1 MTDAY
6 LTYSQLAAM
15 GVSEELIRQW
25 KTRDRVDFLKV
36 GSTTYVKW
44 SSVPERTRSKYSQ
57 EEINRICNSYMYEE
71 QSKTL
76 YNSIRFGMQN
86 AYERDFIRYRG
97 IYIEQGF
104 PLDKVV
110 EYSREHAMWA
120 FLLDTYYRE
129 NGQKHP
135 VDEAMKAY
143 NEILPG
149 KNYSRETFRKK
160 IAKALKEGIP
170 GIIIRKKGSGRPK
183 EFGKQYEYMIY
194 QLASDSKAFSCADV
208 YRKVCSICE
217 EMGMKSPKERTVNN
231 IFREALRNT
240 EVYGHRYGADKM
252 RYDMLSYASIK
263 RAEYANDQWQI
274 DGWTMPFYYRDPV
287 DKRLKTMCL
296 FVVMDA
302 YSKRIVGYYVSGS
315 ENTETIL
322 DGLEDAVRKTGEL
335 PFEIVSD
342 NHSFSHT
349 RIAGN
354 FKEALERSGV
364 TWTVSSNPRYKQ
376 VIERSFRTFGECYAK
391 QQYGYTGQGIRSIS
405 PDARISQELFDKYMK
420 AGYLLTEDQIKAIAI
435 YCVDMWNNGVGSE
448 GKSPNQLYEESERPN
463 SIKLGDWRRCSH
475 FFDLFIRDMSEITVK
490 NGNINIVRAGRKY
503 EYQLTSDQA
512 YKFNN
517 KPVVVK
523 YIDLSEGVYMYD
535 PSTGDP
541 VGYVKL
547 KEKAH
552 GALANRTEEDAAI
565 LGKVSSINKAWVKK
579 CREKLLNLRES
590 ADSRLIELVNQRTT
604 PKDVIRDMRENTMNV
619 TEFARLG
626 GNIQTTPDLPV
637 FNEAY
642 DTDRLLREKEEKTA
656 SSPFASNKR
665 EKVDLSFL
673 EE

>member
-1 MTDAY
+1 MKDIY
-6 LTYSQLAAM
+6 LTYNQLSIL
-15 GVSEELIRQW
+15 GVSNLLIRQW
-25 KTRDRVDFLKV
+25 RFQERVTFLEVGGVEYVGYMSIPQETRNIIDFSQVQKLYYYNQFHKTEYL
-36 GSTTYVKW
+36 
-44 SSVPERTRSKYSQ
+44 
-57 EEINRICNSYMYEE
+57 YE
-71 QSKTL
+71 
-76 YNSIRFGMQN
+76 SIMIHAYN
-86 AYERDFIRYRG
+86 AYNDISTAYLEVYKEMGYSIPEAVKYARQHSVWAYFIETFYKEYGVIHPLKEG
-97 IYIEQGF
+97 I
-104 PLDKVV
+104 
-110 EYSREHAMWA
+110 
-120 FLLDTYYRE
+120 
-129 NGQKHP
+129 
-135 VDEAMKAY
+135 KAY
-143 NEILPG
+143 NNLFPEHPL
-149 KNYSRETFRKK
+149 SLETFRKK
-160 IAKALKEGIP
+160 IAKALKEGVSS
-170 GIIIRKKGSGRPK
+170 IIIRKKGSGRPK
-183 EFGKQYEYMIY
+183 EFGDQYEYMIY
-194 QLASDSKAFSCADV
+194 QLASDAKAFSCAAV
-208 YRKVCSICE
+208 YRMVCDICE
-217 EMGMKSPKERTVNN
+217 KMGMKSPKERTVNN
-231 IFREALRNT
+231 IFREALRNPV
-240 EVYGHRYGADKM
+240 VYGHRYGADKM

-263 RAEYANDQWQI
+263 RVEYANDVWAL
-274 DGWTMPFYYRDPV
+274 DGWTMPFYYRDPS
-287 DKRLKTMCL
+287 DGRLKTLCL
-296 FVVMDA
+296 FAVMDG
-302 YSKRIVGYYVSGS
+302 YSKKIVGYSISRS

-342 NHSFSHT
+342 NHSFNQT
-349 RIAGN
+349 KIAGN

-463 SIKLGDWRRCSH
+463 SIKLEDWTTNPV
-475 FFDLFIRDMSEITVK
+475 FYDLFTRDMAEITVI
-490 NGNINIVRAGRKY
+490 NGQINITRAGRKY

-517 KPVVVK
+517 KPVTVK
-523 YIDLSEGVYMYD
+523 YIDLSEGVYIYD

-565 LGKVSSINKAWVKK
+565 LGKVSSINKAWVRKGEK
-579 CREKLLNLRES
+579 KLLNLRES
-590 ADSRLIELVNQRTT
+590 ADPRLIELVNQRTT
-604 PKDVIRDMRENTMNV
+604 PKNVIQDMRENTRYAA
-619 TEFARLG
+619 ECARLG
-626 GNIQTTPDLPV
+626 VDFLTTPDLPV

-656 SSPFASNKR
+656 SSPFTSNKK

-673 EE
+673 DE

>member
-1 MTDAY
+1 MKDIY
-6 LTYSQLAAM
+6 LTYNQLSIL
-15 GVSEELIRQW
+15 GVSNLLIRQW
-25 KTRDRVDFLKV
+25 RFQERVTFLEVGGVEYVGYMSIPQDTRNILDFSQVQKLYYYNQFHKTEYL
-36 GSTTYVKW
+36 
-44 SSVPERTRSKYSQ
+44 
-57 EEINRICNSYMYEE
+57 YE
-71 QSKTL
+71 
-76 YNSIRFGMQN
+76 SIMIHAYN
-86 AYERDFIRYRG
+86 AYNDISTAYLEVYKEMGYSIPEAVKYARQHSVWAYFIETFYKVYG
-97 IYIEQGF
+97 VIH
-104 PLDKVV
+104 PLKEGV
-110 EYSREHAMWA
+110 
-120 FLLDTYYRE
+120 
-129 NGQKHP
+129 
-135 VDEAMKAY
+135 KAY
-143 NEILPG
+143 NNLFSEHPL
-149 KNYSRETFRKK
+149 SLETFRKK
-160 IAKALKEGIP
+160 IAKALKEGISS
-170 GIIIRKKGSGRPK
+170 IIIRKKGSGRPK
-183 EFGKQYEYMIY
+183 EFGKQYKYMVY
-194 QLASDSKAFSCADV
+194 QLASDAKAFSCAAV
-208 YRKVCSICE
+208 YRMVCDICE
-217 EMGMKSPKERTVNN
+217 KMGMKSPKERTVNN
-231 IFREALRNT
+231 IFREALRNPV
-240 EVYGHRYGADKM
+240 VYGHRYGADKM

-263 RAEYANDQWQI
+263 RVEYANDLWFL
-274 DGWTMPFYYRDPV
+274 DGWTMPFYYRDPS
-287 DKRLKTMCL
+287 DGRLKTLCL
-296 FVVMDA
+296 FAVMDGH
-302 YSKRIVGYYVSGS
+302 SKKIVGYSISRS

-342 NHSFSHT
+342 NHSFNQT
-349 RIAGN
+349 KIAEN
-354 FKEALERSGV
+354 HKKALERYGV

-420 AGYLLTEDQIKAIAI
+420 AGYILTEDQIKAIAI

-463 SIKLGDWRRCSH
+463 SIKLGDWATNPA
-475 FFDLFIRDMSEITVK
+475 FYDLFTRDMAEITVI
-490 NGNINIVRAGRKY
+490 NGQVSIIRAGRKY

-517 KPVVVK
+517 KPVTVK
-523 YIDLSEGVYMYD
+523 YIDLSEGVYIYD

-565 LGKVSSINKAWVKK
+565 LGKVSSINKAWVRKG
-579 CREKLLNLRES
+579 EKELLNLRES
-590 ADSRLIELVNQRTT
+590 VDARLVELVNQRTT
-604 PKDVIRDMRENTMNV
+604 PKDVIRDMRENSMYV

-673 EE
+673 DE

>member
-1 MTDAY
+1 MKDIY
-6 LTYSQLAAM
+6 LTYNQLSM
-15 GVSEELIRQW
+15 LGVSDNLIWQWRFQERVTFLEVGGVEYVGYMSIPQETRNILDFSQVQKLYYYNQFHKTEYLYESIMIHAYNAYNYSFTAYREVYKDMGYSIYEAVKYARQH
-25 KTRDRVDFLKV
+25 
-36 GSTTYVKW
+36 
-44 SSVPERTRSKYSQ
+44 SVWAYFIETFYKKYSV
-57 EEINRICNSYMYEE
+57 IH
-71 QSKTL
+71 
-76 YNSIRFGMQN
+76 
-86 AYERDFIRYRG
+86 
-97 IYIEQGF
+97 
-104 PLDKVV
+104 PLKEGV
-110 EYSREHAMWA
+110 
-120 FLLDTYYRE
+120 
-129 NGQKHP
+129 
-135 VDEAMKAY
+135 KAY
-143 NEILPG
+143 NNLFPEHPLTL
-149 KNYSRETFRKK
+149 ETFRKK

-183 EFGKQYEYMIY
+183 EFGEQYEYMIY
-194 QLASDSKAFSCADV
+194 QLASDSKAFNCADV

-231 IFREALRNT
+231 IFRKALRNPV
-240 EVYGHRYGADKM
+240 VYGHRYGADKM

-263 RAEYANDQWQI
+263 RAEYANDQWQV
-274 DGWTMPFYYRDPV
+274 DGWTMPFYYRDPS
-287 DKRLKTMCL
+287 DGRLKTLCL
-296 FVVMDA
+296 FAVMDDH
-302 YSKRIVGYYVSGS
+302 SKKIVGYSISRS

-342 NHSFSHT
+342 NHSFNQT
-349 RIAGN
+349 KIAGN

-420 AGYLLTEDQIKAIAI
+420 AGHLLTEDQIKAIAI

-490 NGNINIVRAGRKY
+490 NGQLNIVRAGCKY

-517 KPVVVK
+517 KPVTVK

-535 PSTGDP
+535 PSTGAP

-552 GALANRTEEDAAI
+552 GALANRTEENAAI
-565 LGKVSSINKAWVKK
+565 LGKVSSINKAWVRKG
-579 CREKLLNLRES
+579 EKELLNLRES
-590 ADSRLIELVNQRTT
+590 ANPRLIELVNQRTT
-604 PKDVIRDMRENTMNV
+604 PKNVIRDMRENSMYV

>member
-1 MTDAY
+1 
-6 LTYSQLAAM
+6 
-15 GVSEELIRQW
+15 
-25 KTRDRVDFLKV
+25 
-36 GSTTYVKW
+36 
-44 SSVPERTRSKYSQ
+44 
-57 EEINRICNSYMYEE
+57 
-71 QSKTL
+71 
-76 YNSIRFGMQN
+76 
-86 AYERDFIRYRG
+86 
-97 IYIEQGF
+97 
-104 PLDKVV
+104 
-110 EYSREHAMWA
+110 
-120 FLLDTYYRE
+120 
-129 NGQKHP
+129 
-135 VDEAMKAY
+135 
-143 NEILPG
+143 
-149 KNYSRETFRKK
+149 
-160 IAKALKEGIP
+160 
-170 GIIIRKKGSGRPK
+170 
-183 EFGKQYEYMIY
+183 MIY

-231 IFREALRNT
+231 IFRGALRNPV
-240 EVYGHRYGADKM
+240 VYGHRYGADKM
-252 RYDMLSYASIK
+252 QYDMLSYASIK

-342 NHSFSHT
+342 NHSFNQT
-349 RIAGN
+349 KIAGN

-420 AGYLLTEDQIKAIAI
+420 AGHLLTEDQIKAIAI

-490 NGNINIVRAGRKY
+490 NGQLNIVRAGRKY

-517 KPVVVK
+517 KPVTVK

-552 GALANRTEEDAAI
+552 GALANRTEENAAI
-565 LGKVSSINKAWVKK
+565 LGKVSSINKAWVRKG
-579 CREKLLNLRES
+579 EKELLNLRES
-590 ADSRLIELVNQRTT
+590 ADPRLIELVNQRTT
-604 PKDVIRDMRENTMNV
+604 PKDVIRDMRENSMYV

>member
-1 MTDAY
+1 MKDIY
-6 LTYSQLAAM
+6 LTYNQLSIL
-15 GVSEELIRQW
+15 GVSDNLVWQW
-25 KTRDRVDFLKV
+25 RFQKRVTFLEVGGVEYVGYMSIPQETRNILDFSQVQKLYYYNQFHKTEYL
-36 GSTTYVKW
+36 
-44 SSVPERTRSKYSQ
+44 
-57 EEINRICNSYMYEE
+57 YE
-71 QSKTL
+71 
-76 YNSIRFGMQN
+76 SIMIHAYN
-86 AYERDFIRYRG
+86 AYNDISTAYLEVYKEMGYSIPEAVKYARQHSVWAYFIETFYKEYG
-97 IYIEQGF
+97 VIH
-104 PLDKVV
+104 PLKEGV
-110 EYSREHAMWA
+110 
-120 FLLDTYYRE
+120 
-129 NGQKHP
+129 
-135 VDEAMKAY
+135 KAY
-143 NEILPG
+143 NNLFAEHPL
-149 KNYSRETFRKK
+149 SLETFRKK
-160 IAKALKEGIP
+160 ITKALKEGIP
-170 GIIIRKKGSGRPK
+170 SIIIRKKGSGRPK
-183 EFGKQYEYMIY
+183 EFGKQYEYMVY
-194 QLASDSKAFSCADV
+194 QLASDAKAFSCAAV
-208 YRKVCSICE
+208 YRMVCDICE

-231 IFREALRNT
+231 IFREALRNPV
-240 EVYGHRYGADKM
+240 VYGHRYGADKM

-296 FVVMDA
+296 FVVMDT
-302 YSKRIVGYYVSGS
+302 YSKKIIGYYVSGS

-322 DGLEDAVRKTGEL
+322 NGLEDAVRKTGEL

-342 NHSFSHT
+342 NHSFNQT
-349 RIAGN
+349 KIAGN

-376 VIERSFRTFGECYAK
+376 VIERSFRTFGECHAK

-420 AGYLLTEDQIKAIAI
+420 AGHLLTEDQIKAIAV
-435 YCVDMWNNGVGSE
+435 YCVDMWNKGEENE

-490 NGNINIVRAGRKY
+490 NGQLNIVRAGRKY

-517 KPVVVK
+517 KPVTVK
-523 YIDLSEGVYMYD
+523 YIDLSEGVYIYD

-565 LGKVSSINKAWVKK
+565 LGKVSSINKAWVRKGEK
-579 CREKLLNLRES
+579 KLLNLRES
-590 ADSRLIELVNQRTT
+590 VDARLVELVNQRTT
-604 PKDVIRDMRENTMNV
+604 PKDVIRDMRENSMYV

-642 DTDRLLREKEEKTA
+642 DTDRLLREKR
-656 SSPFASNKR
+656 KR
-665 EKVDLSFL
+665 QPPVLSHQTKGKR
-673 EE
+673 

>member
-1 MTDAY
+1 MRDAY

-15 GVSEELIRQW
+15 GVSGELIRQW
-25 KTRDRVDFLKV
+25 KSRDQVDSLKV
-36 GSTTYVKW
+36 GSTTYVRW

-71 QSKTL
+71 QSKAL

-86 AYERDFIRYRG
+86 AYERDYLRYRG
-97 IYIEQGF
+97 IYIEQGL

-110 EYSREHAMWA
+110 EYSKEHAMWA

-129 NGQKHP
+129 NGQEHP
-135 VDEAMKAY
+135 VDEALKAY
-143 NEILPG
+143 NEILPE

-183 EFGKQYEYMIY
+183 EFDKQYEYMIY
-194 QLASDSKAFSCADV
+194 QLASDAKAFKCADV

-231 IFREALRNT
+231 IFRKALRNPV
-240 EVYGHRYGADKM
+240 VYAHRYGVDKM
-252 RYDMLSYASIK
+252 RYNMLSYASIQH
-263 RAEYANDQWQI
+263 AENAGDQYQI

-302 YSKRIVGYYVSGS
+302 YSKKAVGYYVSGS

-322 DGLEDAVRKTGEL
+322 NALEDAVRKTGEL

-342 NHSFSHT
+342 NHSFNQT
-349 RIAGN
+349 KVAGETSRKPLKDWELHGP
-354 FKEALERSGV
+354 FPPIRDTSRSLKE
-364 TWTVSSNPRYKQ
+364 VSVR
-376 VIERSFRTFGECYAK
+376 FGECYAK

-435 YCVDMWNNGVGSE
+435 YCVDMWNNGVENE

-475 FFDLFIRDMSEITVK
+475 FFDLFTRDMSEVTVK
-490 NGNINIVRAGRKY
+490 NGQISIVRAGRKY

-517 KPVVVK
+517 KPVTVK
-523 YIDLSEGVYMYD
+523 YIDLSEGIYIYD
-535 PSTGDP
+535 PSTGRP
-541 VGYVKL
+541 CRIC
-547 KEKAH
+547 EA
-552 GALANRTEEDAAI
+552 E
-565 LGKVSSINKAWVKK
+565 GKGT
-579 CREKLLNLRES
+579 R
-590 ADSRLIELVNQRTT
+590 
-604 PKDVIRDMRENTMNV
+604 
-619 TEFARLG
+619 
-626 GNIQTTPDLPV
+626 
-637 FNEAY
+637 
-642 DTDRLLREKEEKTA
+642 
-656 SSPFASNKR
+656 
-665 EKVDLSFL
+665 SFG
-673 EE
+673 

>member
-1 MTDAY
+1 MKDIY
-6 LTYSQLAAM
+6 LTYNQLSIL
-15 GVSEELIRQW
+15 GVSDNLVWQW
-25 KTRDRVDFLKV
+25 RFQERVTFLEVGGVEYVGYMSIPQETRNILDFSQVQKLYYYNQFHKTEYL
-36 GSTTYVKW
+36 
-44 SSVPERTRSKYSQ
+44 
-57 EEINRICNSYMYEE
+57 YE
-71 QSKTL
+71 
-76 YNSIRFGMQN
+76 SIMIHAYN
-86 AYERDFIRYRG
+86 AYNDISTAYLEVYKEMGYSIPESVKYARQHSVWAYFIETFYKVYG
-97 IYIEQGF
+97 VIH
-104 PLDKVV
+104 PLKEGV
-110 EYSREHAMWA
+110 
-120 FLLDTYYRE
+120 
-129 NGQKHP
+129 
-135 VDEAMKAY
+135 KAY
-143 NEILPG
+143 NNLFSEHPL
-149 KNYSRETFRKK
+149 SLETFRKK
-160 IAKALKEGIP
+160 IAKALKEGISS
-170 GIIIRKKGSGRPK
+170 IIIRKKGSGRPK
-183 EFGKQYEYMIY
+183 EFGKQYKYMVY
-194 QLASDSKAFSCADV
+194 QLASDAKAFSCAAV
-208 YRKVCSICE
+208 YRMVCDICE
-217 EMGMKSPKERTVNN
+217 KMGMKSPKERTVNN
-231 IFREALRNT
+231 IFREALRNPV
-240 EVYGHRYGADKM
+240 VYGHRYGADKM

-263 RAEYANDQWQI
+263 RAEYANDVWYL
-274 DGWTMPFYYRDPV
+274 DGWTMPFYYRDPS
-287 DKRLKTMCL
+287 DGRLKTLCL
-296 FVVMDA
+296 FAVMDGH
-302 YSKRIVGYYVSGS
+302 SKKIVGYSISRS

-342 NHSFSHT
+342 NHSFNQT
-349 RIAGN
+349 KIAEN
-354 FKEALERSGV
+354 HKKALERYGV

-420 AGYLLTEDQIKAIAI
+420 AGYILTEDQIKAIAI

-463 SIKLGDWRRCSH
+463 SIKLGDWATNPA
-475 FFDLFIRDMSEITVK
+475 FYDLFTRDMAEITVI
-490 NGNINIVRAGRKY
+490 NGQVSIIRAGRKY

-517 KPVVVK
+517 KPVTVK
-523 YIDLSEGVYMYD
+523 YIDLSEGVYIYD
-535 PSTGDP
+535 PSTGAP

-565 LGKVSSINKAWVKK
+565 LGKVSSINKAWVRKG
-579 CREKLLNLRES
+579 EKELLNLRES
-590 ADSRLIELVNQRTT
+590 VDARLVELVNQRTT
-604 PKDVIRDMRENTMNV
+604 PKDVIRDMRENSMYV

-673 EE
+673 DE